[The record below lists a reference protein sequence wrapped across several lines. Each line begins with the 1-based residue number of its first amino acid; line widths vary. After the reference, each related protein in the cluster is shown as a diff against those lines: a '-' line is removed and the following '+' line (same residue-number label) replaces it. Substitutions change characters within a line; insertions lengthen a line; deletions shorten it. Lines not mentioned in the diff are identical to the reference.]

1 MGILNTFSKI
11 FSKRQVVLES
21 GNPLVCEA
29 PFKSLRFE
37 HSGKVLA
44 SCYNR
49 GYVLGEFPK
58 NSLQEIWFGER
69 IKALKEALN
78 NNDFS
83 LGCQTCGR
91 NIQQGNRAASG
102 AAQYDYL
109 KHWKSKKGFPVMFD
123 FEIGSTCN
131 FECVMCSGEYSSSIR
146 KNREGKTPYTAPFE
160 DNIDLFVE
168 QLTPFLPHLKEMRFL
183 GGEPFLMRSHQKIW
197 DKSLAVN
204 PQIML
209 SVLTNGSVM
218 NSRIK
223 EMLEEG
229 NFKVSVSID
238 SIVKSTYESIRV
250 NGVFEEVMENIKY
263 FHKLNK
269 ERGYIMNFNLC
280 VMRQN
285 WFEIPDYFKYCN
297 ENGIEVVLHTIEF
310 PLHCAIWNLPS
321 MKLQEI
327 LNLYEQA
334 SFNKFGDANSVKNTS
349 TFNALVSQVRN
360 WLAHS
365 ISNEGKSVTRG
376 IEQLKIVLN
385 TKLSTYALKERDREK
400 EYYFN
405 FILNVCDE
413 FTEEET
419 EVILHAINQLKI
431 DLLINEI
438 NVSTKERIYERFK
451 LITLHAKEI

>member
-1 MGILNTFSKI
+1 MGILNTFSNI
-11 FSKRQVVLES
+11 FSKNKLNVEIAK
-21 GNPLVCEA
+21 PLVCQA

-58 NSLQEIWFGER
+58 NTLQEIWEGER
-69 IKALKEALN
+69 IKALRMALN

-91 NIQQGNRAASG
+91 DILQGNRDASG

-109 KHWKSKKGFPVMFD
+109 KNWQSLNGYPVMFD

-131 FECVMCSGEYSSSIR
+131 FECIMCSGEYSSSIR
-146 KNREGKTPYTAPFE
+146 KNREGKTPYAAPFE

-197 DKSLAVN
+197 DKSLEIN
-204 PQIML
+204 PQILL

-218 NSRIK
+218 NTRIK

-238 SIVKSTYESIRV
+238 SLVKSTYESIRV
-250 NGVFEEVMENIKY
+250 NGVFEEVMENVKY
-263 FHKLNK
+263 FHKLNLK
-269 ERGYIMNFNLC
+269 RGYAMNFNLC

-285 WFEIPDYFKYCN
+285 WIEIPDYFKYCN
-297 ENGIEVVLHTIEF
+297 ENGIQVVLHTIEF

-321 MKLQEI
+321 VKLQEI
-327 LNLYEQA
+327 LNLYEQV
-334 SFNKFGDANSVKNTS
+334 SFNSFVDANSLMNIN
-349 TFNALVSQVRN
+349 TFNALVNQVRN
-360 WLAHS
+360 WLKYALS
-365 ISNEGKSVTRG
+365 KESKSATVG
-376 IEQLKIVLN
+376 IDQLKSELYSKV
-385 TKLSTYALKERDREK
+385 SQYSFKESDREK

-405 FILNVCDE
+405 FVLNVCNE
-413 FTEEET
+413 FTIEEAET
-419 EVILHAINQLKI
+419 ILHAINQLKI

-451 LITLHAKEI
+451 LITQHAKEI